1 MASSKT
7 NSSKLRASIL
17 MIDENAHGLTARK
30 AVLEEQGHRVTTTK
44 SAQQALELFE
54 SETYQMVITDH
65 RMPRVN
71 GLELIETFRA
81 SKPNIR
87 IVLLSGFVDALGLTA
102 QSTGADAVLQKSSH
116 EVPQLIR
123 VVARAL
129 ANKPAAKRKAASSE
143 QPAPKA
149 KRHSA

>member
-1 MASSKT
+1 
-7 NSSKLRASIL
+7 
-17 MIDENAHGLTARK
+17 MIDENSHGLTARK
-30 AVLEEQGHRVTTTK
+30 AVLEEQGHTVTTTK
-44 SAQQALELFE
+44 SPQHALELFE
-54 SETYQMVITDH
+54 SESYQMVITDH
-65 RMPRVN
+65 KMPRVN
-71 GLELIETFRA
+71 GLELIEAFRA
-81 SKPNIR
+81 AKPGIR

-129 ANKPAAKRKAASSE
+129 ARKPTAKRKAASSE
-143 QPAPKA
+143 LPAPKA